1 MSVGSKL
8 AGVVGWPVAHSL
20 SPLLHRYWLEEHGI
34 RGDYIALSLESST
47 FSVGLAFLQRVGF
60 VGVNVT
66 VPYKEAAFALAH
78 HIDDAARLCG
88 AVNLI
93 LFHAGGQIEGRN
105 TDVAG
110 LRASLAEEFE
120 EECLKGNI
128 AVILGAGG
136 AARAAVLALDR
147 LGVSEIRIL
156 SRNLSRARRLEEEMH
171 RGVRARLNATGWPE
185 WATAAKDASILLN
198 ATNAGMADRSFALDL
213 SLDQLPQSAAVYDLV
228 YNPLKTGLLTDAQAR
243 GHRAVNGLGML
254 MHQAVPAFAAFY
266 GVTPAVTPALRAR
279 LEKALAP

>member
-1 MSVGSKL
+1 M
-8 AGVVGWPVAHSL
+8 AHSL

-34 RGDYIALSLESST
+34 CGDYIALSLESST

-110 LRASLAEEFE
+110 LRASLAEEFG

-156 SRNLSRARRLEEEMH
+156 SRNLSRA
-171 RGVRARLNATGWPE
+171 
-185 WATAAKDASILLN
+185 
-198 ATNAGMADRSFALDL
+198 
-213 SLDQLPQSAAVYDLV
+213 LPSSVV
-228 YNPLKTGLLTDAQAR
+228 GLLESGRGNYAPPSGSRFVLDRAGSSTALLCGGTANRMAPAETASAR
-243 GHRAVNGLGML
+243 A
-254 MHQAVPAFAAFY
+254 
-266 GVTPAVTPALRAR
+266 T
-279 LEKALAP
+279 